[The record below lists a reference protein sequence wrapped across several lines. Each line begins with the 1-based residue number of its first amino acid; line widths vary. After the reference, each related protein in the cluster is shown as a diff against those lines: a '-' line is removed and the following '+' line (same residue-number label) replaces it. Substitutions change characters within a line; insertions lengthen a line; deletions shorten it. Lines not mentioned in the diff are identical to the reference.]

1 MAIIETFTSTCKQL
15 TRISWGQTWIT
26 WALESG
32 QQPSRTLDFIYLYVW
47 FRFNPSHG
55 ISRRLASF
63 YKFPLSLFQL
73 LLFFSRMFFLYLYP
87 CLIHNILF
95 CRCDFWV
102 LKVGRR
108 SSGVS
113 ISNSFPIVDLQRS
126 SFFSPTNI
134 YFFHMFLIGA
144 ENKAIFDID
153 LFHETDISKGFV
165 SVNSSLELRQMCFSM
180 LVSIS
185 DFSIRLSSYLTFTL
199 CFCFFCA

>member
-32 QQPSRTLDFIYLYVW
+32 QHPSRTLDFIYLYAW

-55 ISRRLASF
+55 ISRRLAF

-73 LLFFSRMFFLYLYP
+73 LLFFSRMFFSIFIRVLYTIF
-87 CLIHNILF
+87 CSV

-126 SFFSPTNI
+126 SFFTHKYI
-134 YFFHMFLIGA
+134 FFHMFLIGA

-165 SVNSSLELRQMCFSM
+165 SVNSSLELRQMCFQ
-180 LVSIS
+180 
-185 DFSIRLSSYLTFTL
+185 
-199 CFCFFCA
+199 C

>member
-1 MAIIETFTSTCKQL
+1 MVIIETFTSTCKQL

-32 QQPSRTLDFIYLYVW
+32 QHPSRTLDFIYLYAW
-47 FRFNPSHG
+47 FRFNPCHG
-55 ISRRLASF
+55 ISRRLDSF

-87 CLIHNILF
+87 CLIHNILS

-102 LKVGRR
+102 PKVGRR

-113 ISNSFPIVDLQRS
+113 ISNSFPIVDVQRS
-126 SFFSPTNI
+126 SFFSPTKI
-134 YFFHMFLIGA
+134 FFHMFLIGA
-144 ENKAIFDID
+144 ENKAIFHID
-153 LFHETDISKGFV
+153 LFHETDISKGFM
-165 SVNSSLELRQMCFSM
+165 SVNSSLELRQICFSM